1 MSKNFY
7 ISDLHLGDLETME
20 IDNRP
25 FETIGEQNRKI
36 ISNWNEVVGI
46 DDNAYI
52 IGDFSEY
59 DLDMTRDILNRLNG
73 NKIII
78 LGNHDNK
85 EMYDTL
91 VKEGVVTKTYE
102 VLEINDNGYNIIMC
116 HYPIFSWKNKKKGSI
131 HLYGHL
137 HIPSNKGIRDFIESD
152 LMSNSYNCGCM
163 IRHINYKPRTL
174 DEIIGMVK

>member
-25 FETIGEQNRKI
+25 FETLGEQNRKI

-46 DDNAYI
+46 NDNVYI

-73 NKIII
+73 DKVII

-85 EMYDTL
+85 EIYDTL
-91 VKEGVVTKTYE
+91 VKEG
-102 VLEINDNGYNIIMC
+102 
-116 HYPIFSWKNKKKGSI
+116 GSQ
-131 HLYGHL
+131 
-137 HIPSNKGIRDFIESD
+137 
-152 LMSNSYNCGCM
+152 
-163 IRHINYKPRTL
+163 
-174 DEIIGMVK
+174 